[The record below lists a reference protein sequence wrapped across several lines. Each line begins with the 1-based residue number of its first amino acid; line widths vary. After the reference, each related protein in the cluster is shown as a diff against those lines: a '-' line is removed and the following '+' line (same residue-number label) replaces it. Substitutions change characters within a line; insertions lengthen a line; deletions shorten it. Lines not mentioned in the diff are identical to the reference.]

1 MPPDPDPEPSCCDRQ
16 AVFFTENLRHGG
28 FTNTT
33 DVPRLTVHVGYG
45 PGESRLP
52 CELAPPTSPRGS
64 RIATPL
70 TLAPMRCAGWMMS
83 QNM

>member
-1 MPPDPDPEPSCCDRQ
+1 M
-16 AVFFTENLRHGG
+16 FFTENLRHGG

-52 CELAPPTSPRGS
+52 TSPRGS
-64 RIATPL
+64 RIATL
-70 TLAPMRCAGWMMS
+70 TLAAMRCAGWMMS

>member
-1 MPPDPDPEPSCCDRQ
+1 MRVKRLIRLIPRRRRPNQTLTLARQ

-45 PGESRLP
+45 PGEQLICSLPPSHQPGALTIRLG
-52 CELAPPTSPRGS
+52 AQDG
-64 RIATPL
+64 
-70 TLAPMRCAGWMMS
+70 
-83 QNM
+83 